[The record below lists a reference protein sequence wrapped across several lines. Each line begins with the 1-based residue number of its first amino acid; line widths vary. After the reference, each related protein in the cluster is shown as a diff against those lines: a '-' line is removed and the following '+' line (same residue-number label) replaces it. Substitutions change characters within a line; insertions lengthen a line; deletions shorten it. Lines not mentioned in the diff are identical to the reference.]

1 MRGVLAIGLA
11 LSNPHV
17 TWQNA
22 IMGYSKNKEVAKEFL
37 RYVMQYDNYVEW
49 LKAGQGYSTAP
60 TKIFAKDKL
69 WGELDP
75 QVEPFKDIV
84 KYGRHYGYAGPAS
97 RKAAEGLSKY
107 IIVDMFAKTIQG
119 TSPQESIQWATSE
132 LKKIY
137 ET

>member
-1 MRGVLAIGLA
+1 
-11 LSNPHV
+11 
-17 TWQNA
+17 
-22 IMGYSKNKEVAKEFL
+22 MGYSKNKEAAREFL

-97 RKAAEGLSKY
+97 RKAAEALSKY

-119 TSPQESIQWATSE
+119 TSPQESIAWATSE
-132 LKKIY
+132 LRQIY